1 MAMVSAKA
9 RLAAARALPS
19 TPGEVEAG
27 TPFASSE
34 LGAGISAGTF
44 LASSTARPSSFT
56 GLCTSM
62 NSPFGSCL
70 MMPVS

>member
-1 MAMVSAKA
+1 MVSAKA
-9 RLAAARALPS
+9 RLAAARNLPS
-19 TPGEVEAG
+19 TPGEVDAG

-34 LGAGISAGTF
+34 LGAGIRAGTF
-44 LASSTARPSSFT
+44 FASSTARPSSFT

>member
-1 MAMVSAKA
+1 MVSAKA
-9 RLAAARALPS
+9 RLAIARALPS
-19 TPGEVEAG
+19 TPEGAG

-34 LGAGISAGTF
+34 PGAGISASTF

-62 NSPFGSCL
+62 NSPSGNCR